1 MRLLALI
8 LATLS
13 AVLVTD
19 LNTEAAITFR
29 FAYALSSN
37 HPIHQGALRFK
48 ELVESRTNKAVE
60 IQLFPDQVLGQDEDE
75 LLALSLGTLD
85 MALVVAGA
93 HGMMQPEFQLVSLVY
108 MFRDERHAEAVF
120 RGPIIQELSA
130 KLLANKRIRIVQ
142 PFFYFGKRNLTANKP
157 INRPE
162 DLRGLTI
169 RTPNVRIHQ
178 EGVASLGGQ
187 AAPLPF
193 PELYLALKQGVMDGQ
208 ENPFAHILAGK
219 LYEVQKYLILTEH
232 ITTNFMM
239 GFSETSFKRLSPD
252 QQKIVLEAAKEAE
265 AYSNELVRK
274 GEESALSELKKA
286 GMTVIV
292 PDKGPFVRASEPV
305 RQKYAKEFPDL
316 YRRIQETK

>member
-1 MRLLALI
+1 M
-8 LATLS
+8 
-13 AVLVTD
+13 VCLVD
-19 LNTEAAITFR
+19 GRAEAAVTFR
-29 FAYALSSN
+29 LSYALAST
-37 HPIHQGALRFK
+37 HPIHHGAVRFK

-60 IQLFPDQVLGQDEDE
+60 IQLFPDQVLGQDQDL
-75 LLALSLGTLD
+75 LLALNLGTLD

-93 HGMMQPEFQLVSLVY
+93 HEMMQKEFQLTSLVY
-108 MFRDERHAEAVF
+108 MFRDEKHAEAVF
-120 RGPIIQELSA
+120 RGPVIQELSA
-130 KLLANKRIRIVQ
+130 KLLANKQIRVVQ
-142 PFFYFGKRNLTANKP
+142 PFFYFGKRNLTANKE
-157 INRPE
+157 IRKPE
-162 DLRGLTI
+162 DLKGLTI

-219 LYEVQKYLILTEH
+219 LYEVQKYLIITEH

-239 GFSETSFKRLSPD
+239 DINEGSFKRLTPE
-252 QQKIVLEAAKEAE
+252 QQKILIQAAQEAE

-274 GEESALSELKKA
+274 SEEAALADLKKA
-286 GMTVIV
+286 GMIVIV
-292 PDKGPFVRASEPV
+292 PDKGPFIQVSEAV
-305 RQKYAKEFPDL
+305 RQKYAKESPDL